1 MRYFFAWGN
10 SCQNGCVSLKFFFY
24 SNYSMEFHLDNRLP
38 PLELYQKTLAELPVG
53 IVVGIEGMT
62 YIKGVNCVVRVDING
77 NIEKIEEYM
86 EKYTLKERPKVIYG
100 FLYQTI

>member
-1 MRYFFAWGN
+1 
-10 SCQNGCVSLKFFFY
+10 
-24 SNYSMEFHLDNRLP
+24 MEFHLDNREP
-38 PLELYQKTLAELPVG
+38 SLELYQKTLAELPVG

-62 YIKGVNCVVRVDING
+62 YIKGTNCVVRVDING

-86 EKYTLKERPKVIYG
+86 EKYTLKNRPRVIYG